1 MKNSSADWVATPEVV
16 MLWRDRAM
24 LPTAENRKPA
34 KTAATPAGKATA
46 GLVTKE
52 RATGA
57 ATRAADDS
65 SASRR
70 RIISSR

>member
-1 MKNSSADWVATPEVV
+1 
-16 MLWRDRAM
+16 M

-34 KTAATPAGKATA
+34 KTAATPAGSATA
-46 GLVTKE
+46 GLVTME
-52 RATGA
+52 RAAGA